1 MRERQGHCCRYSS
14 LIRITPACTGKTQ
27 QLRQILGRSQDHPRM
42 CGKDLPPGK
51 SLLRIVGSPPH
62 VRERPFGQF
71 PAADAV
77 GITPAC
83 AGKTYRSNRHR
94 YRLWDHPRM
103 CGKDRLTQQSES
115 LTTGSPPH
123 VRERLRDAHRPRLV
137 PGITPACAGKTSFC
151 YLFVRLH
158 EDHPRMCGKDL
169 IQYHSYNP
177 PLGSPPHVRERPDYT
192 QSELEKARI
201 TPACAGKT
209 Q

>member
-14 LIRITPACTGKTQ
+14 LIR
-27 QLRQILGRSQDHPRM
+27 
-42 CGKDLPPGK
+42 
-51 SLLRIVGSPPH
+51 
-62 VRERPFGQF
+62 
-71 PAADAV
+71 
-77 GITPAC
+77 ITPAC

-177 PLGSPPHVRERPDYT
+177 PLGSPPHVRERRVKKQEEGIT
-192 QSELEKARI
+192 LRI

-209 Q
+209 ML